1 MADIQVKS
9 FTYKTYL
16 EGPDPVVETY
26 ADGTF
31 VKKQVW
37 SGVNFNMD
45 SAKKFVASS
54 TENFGVLGKG
64 NIDFYKL
71 APPPPPPPTPEIVPP
86 PAPAPPPPSL
96 EVKKKGAW
104 YLPKS
109 RYRKPKSAA
118 AGEFIIK
125 ATGEPYA
132 GSYIETFK
140 KKYYAGTSPE
150 QLGEELEK
158 IRQAGDF
165 DLLGEAFGTLGPLLL
180 SALKGG
186 VVRKEPTGSEIAQG
200 EIKRYFVQDIVTTK
214 IVEVT
219 KPVYVEL
226 KKKLPGKKFVEVP
239 WNIKTP
245 AEDVT
250 VGAYLYKGAATRNR
264 EAIVALEK
272 IMPGIT
278 TLVRDFAYLVPPT
291 PLRQVNLPET
301 LITTVNDPLVDLENY
316 RKANFDTKE

>member
-54 TENFGVLGKG
+54 TENFGVLGEG

-291 PLRQVNLPET
+291 PLRQVTLPET